1 MLHNTGVK
9 ARSRRLALHV
19 WWRVL
24 PTNTISFLDAS
35 CLWTGGMR
43 IGSRGRVTLTTS
55 RKARHGHLLPL
66 LFWRKLWNEPSSAL
80 LHCTR
85 RRRLPSAPSLSLCL
99 TNFSFVHQEGGSGS
113 WTMGGT
119 FCWQLGFRSSSL
131 RAILE
136 SSLRKN
142 PHLQLADS
150 RRRKEMDKKKQVGYS
165 AQLRTNLSDKMFCS
179 SLNLIWHLRKSKEM
193 FCSPCENFCYFF
205 HIISTR
211 V

>member
-1 MLHNTGVK
+1 M
-9 ARSRRLALHV
+9 
-19 WWRVL
+19 
-24 PTNTISFLDAS
+24 
-35 CLWTGGMR
+35 
-43 IGSRGRVTLTTS
+43 TLTTS

-85 RRRLPSAPSLSLCL
+85 RRRLPSAPSLSLSL
-99 TNFSFVHQEGGSGS
+99 SHQLQLCSSGR
-113 WTMGGT
+113 WFRELNNGGT